1 MLSKSD
7 TMSAEKLLRVAS
19 RLRDD
24 VDIIGRELT
33 IRGTVDCVYNPLA
46 YAWDVHKRYIEIS
59 GDMGASTVMMGMN
72 PGPHGMGQ
80 MGIPFA
86 ATSMVRDL
94 LGISGI
100 DVNQPSIIHPRR
112 PVVGLDYPR
121 EEVSGTRIWGL
132 LSDTYGSASEIFE
145 KVFLVN
151 HCPLML
157 LDGPRGSNIT
167 PDKISGP
174 IVRELLER
182 CDEHLLEVVEI
193 LNADTVIGIGKFA
206 EKRAKNALR
215 DSGVEVKGCWHPS
228 PASPL
233 ANRNG
238 GADWRENV
246 RSVLP

>member
-1 MLSKSD
+1 MLV
-7 TMSAEKLLRVAS
+7 SAS
-19 RLRDD
+19 SLRDD
-24 VDIIGRELT
+24 SERFAVDLVRE
-33 IRGTVDCVYNPLA
+33 GSVDCVYNPLM

-59 GDMGASTVMMGMN
+59 GDRGAKTVMLGMN

-100 DVNQPSIIHPRR
+100 PVGQPSKPHPKR
-112 PVVGLDYPR
+112 PVIGLEYPR
-121 EEVSGTRIWGL
+121 EEVSGTRVWGL
-132 LSDTYGSASEIFE
+132 LSDTYGESDSIFE

-157 LDGPRGSNIT
+157 LDGERATNVT
-167 PDKISGP
+167 PDKISGATA
-174 IVRELLER
+174 RSLLER
-182 CDEHLLEVVEI
+182 CDEHLIEVVRI
-193 LNADTVIGIGKFA
+193 LDADAVIGIGKFA
-206 EKRAKNALR
+206 ERRASAALAGM
-215 DSGVEVKGCWHPS
+215 DVEVRGCWHPS

-238 GADWRENV
+238 GRDWRENV
-246 RSVLP
+246 SSVLPR

>member
-1 MLSKSD
+1 MLSRSD
-7 TMSAEKLLRVAS
+7 TMSAEKLLQVAS

-33 IRGTVDCVYNPLA
+33 IRGTVDCVYNPLE

-206 EKRAKNALR
+206 EKRANNALR